1 MNIFPTNKWK
11 FCFLAI
17 FSHTN
22 LWQCCYL
29 PVTVVEHKFL
39 DESEDDELEDD
50 PMKRRQFTS
59 EATAAPLHHDERQ
72 VHERN
77 ADYRLIDD
85 HHHDS
90 LLQLSTIHLRQHRML
105 TGNKDWHTATKDAS
119 SGEWGQ
125 IPTSSLL
132 HAPLYVSLSCF
143 ISNQT
148 FKNFP
153 REHVSHLTLGSPA
166 FGSLSHEHLTTIYHI
181 SIYLFHK

>member
-1 MNIFPTNKWK
+1 
-11 FCFLAI
+11 
-17 FSHTN
+17 
-22 LWQCCYL
+22 
-29 PVTVVEHKFL
+29 VTVVEHKFL

-105 TGNKDWHTATKDAS
+105 TGNKDWHTAIKDAS
-119 SGEWGQ
+119 SGEWAQ
-125 IPTSSLL
+125 IPNSSLL
-132 HAPLYVSLSCF
+132 HTPLMFLSLASF
-143 ISNQT
+143 QT
-148 FKNFP
+148 KLFKIFP
-153 REHVSHLTLGSPA
+153 GNMSHTLLLAVLPLA
-166 FGSLSHEHLTTIYHI
+166 V
-181 SIYLFHK
+181 